1 MIKFHNLVLKLLEE
15 IEWAKEQEEEDKNL
29 DSTDSILDTVNKSIE
44 EFFFQNEIEN
54 VDIQEGGKPH

>member
-1 MIKFHNLVLKLLEE
+1 MIKFQNLVLKLLEE

-29 DSTDSILDTVNKSIE
+29 DSTDSIMDTVNKSIE

-54 VDIQEGGKPH
+54 VDIREGGKPH

>member
-29 DSTDSILDTVNKSIE
+29 DSTDSIMDTVNKSIE

-54 VDIQEGGKPH
+54 VDIREGGKPH